1 MNADRRAGSVP
12 RDSPEVD
19 GIVEAGDIT
28 RMIVYAT
35 VPHDTR
41 DIRPTEQLDWTAL
54 ASYLREHLAT
64 GLAGIDEGDE
74 GIAGLNLSAEMTVSQ
89 FPGGHSNLTYV
100 ARFGEAEL
108 VIRRPPLGPVAPKA
122 HDMAREYRWLAAV
135 NPVFPLAP
143 EPYLLCEDPRI
154 IGSTFYVMERRRG
167 LVIRPGSPGSD
178 TEPPELAGNILARRR
193 ISEALVDTL
202 AELHAIDVGGG
213 AISELGRPAG
223 FVGRQVAGWTE
234 RWQRAKL
241 ADVPEMEAIEAWL
254 AARVPA
260 EPSRPGIVHGD
271 FKLDNVML
279 DSADISRMAA
289 VFDWEMCALGDPLVD
304 LGIFLAYWSPTT
316 GPTGP
321 ATVTSGPGWFTR
333 DEILERYARQSGR
346 DLSGIRFYEV
356 FALFKIAV
364 VIQQIFIRFERGQTD
379 DPRFAAFGE
388 RVTHLAREAARIAG
402 D

>member
-1 MNADRRAGSVP
+1 MVSV
-12 RDSPEVD
+12 
-19 GIVEAGDIT
+19 VEGPGDME

-35 VPHDTR
+35 VPQDTR
-41 DIRPTEQLDWTAL
+41 DVRPTEQLDWAAL
-54 ASYLREHLAT
+54 AAYLREHLAT
-64 GLAGIDEGDE
+64 GPDGAESDVEIV
-74 GIAGLNLSAEMTVSQ
+74 GLDLSAEMRVSQ

-100 ARFGEAEL
+100 VRFGDAEL

-143 EPYLLCEDPRI
+143 EPYLLCEDPSI

-167 LVIRPGSPGSD
+167 LVVREQ
-178 TEPPELAGNILARRR
+178 EPPALAGNLPARRR
-193 ISEALVDTL
+193 VSEALVDTL

-213 AISELGRPAG
+213 PIAALGRPAG
-223 FVGRQVAGWTE
+223 FVGRQVAGWSE

-241 ADVPEMEAIEAWL
+241 AEVPEMDAIQSWL
-254 AARVPA
+254 AARIPA
-260 EPSRPGIVHGD
+260 DPSRPAIVHGD

-279 DSADISRMAA
+279 DPGDVGRVVA
-289 VFDWEMCALGDPLVD
+289 VFDWEMSALGDPLVD
-304 LGIFLAYWSPTT
+304 LGIFLAYWAPTT
-316 GPTGP
+316 SP
-321 ATVTSGPGWFTR
+321 AIVTAGPGWFTR

-346 DLSGIRFYEV
+346 DLSSMRFYEV

-364 VIQQIFIRFERGQTD
+364 VIQQIFFRFERGQTD
-379 DPRFAAFGE
+379 DPRFAGFAE
-388 RVTHLAREAARIAG
+388 RVTHLARQAATIAG

>member
-1 MNADRRAGSVP
+1 
-12 RDSPEVD
+12 
-19 GIVEAGDIT
+19 
-28 RMIVYAT
+28 
-35 VPHDTR
+35 
-41 DIRPTEQLDWTAL
+41 
-54 ASYLREHLAT
+54 
-64 GLAGIDEGDE
+64 
-74 GIAGLNLSAEMTVSQ
+74 
-89 FPGGHSNLTYV
+89 
-100 ARFGEAEL
+100 
-108 VIRRPPLGPVAPKA
+108 
-122 HDMAREYRWLAAV
+122 MAREYRWLAAV
-135 NPVFPLAP
+135 NPVFPFAP
-143 EPYLLCEDPRI
+143 QPYLLCEDPTI

-167 LVIRPGSPGSD
+167 VVLREQ
-178 TEPPELAGNILARRR
+178 EPPELAGNVLARRR

-223 FVGRQVAGWTE
+223 FVRRQVAGWTE

-241 ADVPEMEAIEAWL
+241 ADVPEMDAIEAWL
-254 AARVPA
+254 AARIPA
-260 EPSRPGIVHGD
+260 DPSRPAIVHGD

-279 DSADISRMAA
+279 GAGDITRVAA

-333 DEILERYARQSGR
+333 DEILQRYASQSGR
-346 DLSGIRFYEV
+346 DVSGIRFYEV

-379 DPRFAAFGE
+379 DPRFAGFGE